1 MKIAIDEALTFEF
14 DDWNLKQ
21 ASEHLDEITRKHK
34 GDAQPLLNALLT
46 LLLFGQLEKQ
56 RPGTLRQ
63 FMTGGEK
70 VATSLTWPPKE
81 QEAS

>member
-14 DDWNLKQ
+14 DDWNLKL
-21 ASEHLDEITRKHK
+21 ASEHLDKIVQHHK
-34 GDAQPLLNALLT
+34 GDAQKLLNALLT

-63 FMTGGEK
+63 FLAAGEK